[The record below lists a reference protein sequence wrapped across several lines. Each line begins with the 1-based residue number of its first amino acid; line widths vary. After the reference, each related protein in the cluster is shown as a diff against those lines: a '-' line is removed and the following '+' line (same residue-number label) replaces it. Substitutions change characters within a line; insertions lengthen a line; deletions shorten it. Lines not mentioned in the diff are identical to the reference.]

1 MERLKMVTLKNFVKR
16 IANAVKET
24 PDLQV
29 LGNVNAINLKLLLQL
44 IKPWDE
50 EMDLDELKCH
60 LSSLIA
66 SQLMRAYIRIDD
78 IMVLF

>member
-29 LGNVNAINLKLLLQL
+29 LGNVNAINLKLLL
-44 IKPWDE
+44 
-50 EMDLDELKCH
+50 
-60 LSSLIA
+60 
-66 SQLMRAYIRIDD
+66 
-78 IMVLF
+78 